1 MNYIEL
7 NGVRSNSITGLLIQS
22 LPPISKPLIRTQVE
36 EIDGRDGDIITKL
49 GYSAYNKEIEIGL
62 RGDFDVDDVI
72 AYFDSEGIVTFSN
85 EPDKYYHYQIIEQID
100 FERLVR
106 YRTAKVTFHVQPF
119 KYSTTETPITED
131 FELMEIDDWTQT
143 KNGVTLAAQNGLVT
157 IQGTSTSATEFY
169 MPIDALNLKAG
180 NYTLYAVSNGTKASA
195 CSIRLIGSVPS
206 DADSFGGR
214 YLPLQNNAEA
224 SMNAS
229 LSSAKTYN
237 YVWFYI
243 TSGNTMDFSLTLALV
258 DENVQSLKVTNSG
271 NTKSKPQMTIYGGGT
286 INLSLNGNQL
296 FAIELGNEGKITLD
310 SAQME
315 AYKDGV
321 LKNRLVTGDYDNF
334 MLNIG
339 ENTLSWTGDVSMVE
353 IENYSRWI

>member
-49 GYSAYNKEIEIGL
+49 GYSAYDKEIEIGL
-62 RGDFDVDDVI
+62 RGNFDVDDVI

-106 YRTAKVTFHVQPF
+106 FRTAKVTFHVQPF
-119 KYSTTETPITED
+119 KYSTVEGAVSKNAQLLSIR
-131 FELMEIDDWTQT
+131 DWTQT

-157 IQGTSTSATEFY
+157 IQGTSSGAIEFY
-169 MPIDALNLKAG
+169 MPIDALNLEAG
-180 NYTLYAVSNGTKASA
+180 NYTLYAIANGTKANA

-206 DADSFGGR
+206 DADSFGGT
-214 YLPLQNNAEA
+214 YLPLQNNAVA
-224 SMNAS
+224 SM
-229 LSSAKTYN
+229 SSSSGAKTYN

-243 TSGNTMDFSLTLALV
+243 TSGNTMDFSLNVALV
-258 DENVQSLKVTNSG
+258 NDNVQSMSVTNSG
-271 NTKSKPQMTIYGGGT
+271 NTISKPRITITGGDT
-286 INLSLNGNQL
+286 INLSLNGEQIFVIN
-296 FAIELGNEGKITLD
+296 LGDEGQITLD

-315 AYKDGV
+315 ASNNGI
-321 LKNRLVTGDYDNF
+321 LKNRLVTGDYDNLV
-334 MLNIG
+334 LNVG
-339 ENTLSWTGDVSMVE
+339 KNTLSWTGDVSKVE

>member
-7 NGVRSNSITGLLIQS
+7 NGVKSNSITGLLIQS

-49 GYSAYNKEIEIGL
+49 GYSAYDKEIEIGL
-62 RGDFDVDDVI
+62 RGNFDVDDVI

-106 YRTAKVTFHVQPF
+106 FRTAKVTFHVQPF
-119 KYSTTETPITED
+119 KYSTVEGAVTKD
-131 FELMEIDDWTQT
+131 AQLLSFSDWTQT
-143 KNGVTLAAQNGLVT
+143 KNGVTLATQNGLVT
-157 IQGTSTSATEFY
+157 IQGTSSGATEFY

-206 DADSFGGR
+206 DADSFGGT
-214 YLPLQNNAEA
+214 YLPLQNDAVA
-224 SMNAS
+224 SMNAT

-243 TSGNTMDFSLTLALV
+243 TSGNTMDFSLNVALV
-258 DENVQSLKVTNSG
+258 DEGVQSMSVINSG
-271 NTKSKPQMTIYGGGT
+271 NTISKPKITITGGGT
-286 INLSLNGNQL
+286 INLSLNGEQI
-296 FAIELGNEGKITLD
+296 FVIELGNEGQITLD

-315 AYKDGV
+315 AYKDGI
-321 LKNRLVTGDYDNF
+321 LKNRLVTGDYDN
-334 MLNIG
+334 LVLKVG
-339 ENTLSWTGDVSMVE
+339 ENTLSWTGDVSSVV

>member
-49 GYSAYNKEIEIGL
+49 GYSAYDKEIEIGL
-62 RGDFDVDDVI
+62 RGNFDVDDVI

-106 YRTAKVTFHVQPF
+106 FRTAKVTFHVQPF
-119 KYSTTETPITED
+119 KYSLSETPVTED
-131 FELMEIDDWTQT
+131 VELMEIPDWTQT
-143 KNGVTLAAQNGLVT
+143 KNGVTCAAQNGLVT
-157 IQGTSTSATEFY
+157 IQGTSSSATEFY
-169 MPIDALNLKAG
+169 VPIDALNLEAG
-180 NYTLYAVSNGTKASA
+180 DYTLYAVANGVKASA

-206 DADSFGGR
+206 DADSFGGT
-214 YLPLQNNAEA
+214 YLPLQNNAMA
-224 SMNAS
+224 SMSAT

-243 TSGNTMDFSLTLALV
+243 TSGNTMDFSLDVALV
-258 DENVQSLKVTNSG
+258 NDSVQSLVVTNGG
-271 NTKSKPQMTIYGGGT
+271 NTISKPKITITGGGT
-286 INLSLNGNQL
+286 INLSLNGEQIFVIN
-296 FAIELGNEGKITLD
+296 LGNEGQITID
-310 SAQME
+310 SEQME
-315 AYKDGV
+315 AYKDGI
-321 LKNRLVTGDYDNF
+321 LKNRLVAGDYDDLV
-334 MLNIG
+334 LNVG
-339 ENTLSWTGDVSMVE
+339 ENTLSWTGDVSSAE

>member
-7 NGVRSNSITGLLIQS
+7 NGARSNSITGLLIQS
-22 LPPISKPLIRTQVE
+22 LPPISKPLIRAQVE

-85 EPDKYYHYQIIEQID
+85 EPDKYYHYEIIEQID

-106 YRTAKVTFHVQPF
+106 FRTAKVTFHVQPF
-119 KYSTTETPITED
+119 KYSTVEGAVNTD
-131 FELMEIDDWTQT
+131 AQLLSFRDWTQT

-157 IQGTSTSATEFY
+157 IQGTSSGAIEFY
-169 MPIDALNLKAG
+169 MPIDALALEAG
-180 NYTLYAVSNGTKASA
+180 DYTLYAVSNGTKASA

-206 DADSFGGR
+206 DADSFGGT

-224 SMNAS
+224 SMNAT
-229 LSSAKTYN
+229 LSGAKTYN
-237 YVWFYI
+237 YLWFYI
-243 TSGNTMDFSLTLALV
+243 TSGNTMDFSLDVALV
-258 DENVQSLKVTNSG
+258 DENMQSMSVINSG
-271 NTKSKPQMTIYGGGT
+271 NTISKPRITITGGGT
-286 INLSLNGNQL
+286 INLALNGEQL
-296 FAIELGNEGKITLD
+296 FIIELGNEGQITLD

-315 AYKDGV
+315 AYKDGI
-321 LKNRLVTGDYDNF
+321 LKNRLVTGDYDKLV
-334 MLNIG
+334 LNVG
-339 ENTLSWTGDVSMVE
+339 RNTLSWTGDVSNVE